1 MGGWEWELMERVC
14 GEEPVNVQRG
24 AMHVMV
30 QRGCEGQELLLAE
43 EGRWWDP
50 ARAAKADSVSQ
61 TLGTVLG
68 NS

>member
-1 MGGWEWELMERVC
+1 
-14 GEEPVNVQRG
+14 
-24 AMHVMV
+24 MHVRV

>member
-1 MGGWEWELMERVC
+1 MR
-14 GEEPVNVQRG
+14 VQRG
-24 AMHVMV
+24 Y
-30 QRGCEGQELLLAE
+30 EGQELLLAE